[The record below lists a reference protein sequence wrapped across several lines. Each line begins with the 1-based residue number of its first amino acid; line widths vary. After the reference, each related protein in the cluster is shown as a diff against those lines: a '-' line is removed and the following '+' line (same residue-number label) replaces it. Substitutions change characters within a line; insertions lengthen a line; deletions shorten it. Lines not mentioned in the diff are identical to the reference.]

1 MASCSSSLSVAPTTD
16 TCKGRPWLSNL
27 PVSYSISV
35 LAEPLL
41 VSDTT
46 LLLLYKNKN
55 PQNIIDT
62 TGTKGDKRL
71 ATPLSLCQ
79 Q

>member
-46 LLLLYKNKN
+46 LLLLYKKT
-55 PQNIIDT
+55 PKNIIDT

>member
-55 PQNIIDT
+55 PKNIIDT

>member
-46 LLLLYKNKN
+46 LLLLYKNKTK
-55 PQNIIDT
+55 NIIDT